1 MCSSSS
7 SSGSTAHGAFQD
19 RRGGEGEVE
28 EEEDT
33 RREHSRSFGLACFS
47 PQASCPSAEVCTGK
61 NSQDFRTLC
70 NMFHHIRHKLASQ
83 IKHCKYKTVIVGVLF
98 FLRDC
103 LDKLV

>member
-70 NMFHHIRHKLASQ
+70 NMFHHICHIKLVSQ
-83 IKHCKYKTVIVGVLF
+83 IKLCKYKTVIVGVLF
-98 FLRDC
+98 F
-103 LDKLV
+103 